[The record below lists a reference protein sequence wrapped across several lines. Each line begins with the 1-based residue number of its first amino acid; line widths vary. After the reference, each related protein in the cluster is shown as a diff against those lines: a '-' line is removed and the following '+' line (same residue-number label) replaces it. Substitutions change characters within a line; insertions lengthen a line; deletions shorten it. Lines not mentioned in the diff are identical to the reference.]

1 MVDDSWQTTE
11 VPNIVEID
19 TDGNTEGLE
28 AAATQVNNQDHN
40 VVRPGVE
47 FVPETGFVA
56 VNGNGHSP
64 VSKAKA
70 TESQRTLLSGA
81 EFMAEPP
88 AKRRVRAG
96 NVQTFLSLFEWAV
109 AMEEVQKAW
118 QDNVAAS
125 A

>member
-1 MVDDSWQTTE
+1 M
-11 VPNIVEID
+11 EID
-19 TDGNTEGLE
+19 AHGNTEELE
-28 AAATQVNNQDHN
+28 AAAAHVNDQDHN

-47 FVPETGFVA
+47 FVLETCFVA

-70 TESQRTLLSGA
+70 TESQRTLLPGS

-96 NVQTFLSLFEWAV
+96 NAQTSLSLFEWAV